1 MPSES
6 SNAAERTFRQL
17 FSEALVHGRRPP
29 HTSLLGPASWAA
41 IDVLAREHPDAS
53 PDQVIAAH
61 DAFALEHEGDAAR
74 GELAAT
80 ADPATARA
88 VEYAAIDTLV
98 AQLAITY
105 PDVDHQTLAAVVRRT
120 YAEFDDHELREF
132 VPLFVEQAVHQ
143 QLA

>member
-6 SNAAERTFRQL
+6 PSPAERTFSEL
-17 FSEALVHGRRPP
+17 FSEALAHGRRPP

-61 DAFALEHEGDAAR
+61 DAFTFEHEGDTAR
-74 GELAAT
+74 EPDAT

-105 PDVDHQTLAAVVRRT
+105 PDVDHQTLTAVVRRA
-120 YAEFDDHELREF
+120 YAEYDDHELREF